1 MCCLLLCRH
10 NENHLQLSRKSKEC
24 HALSETDV
32 CIKCQETK
40 KKLLAKQKQP
50 EENTKLPL
58 KRNDPL
64 HTMSTEKL
72 QVALRCV
79 RQQEKKLR
87 QKLELLKKRK
97 EKKAERFCIGE
108 PGAAQGHGNI
118 YESIQAI

>member
-10 NENHLQLSRKSKEC
+10 NESHLQQSRKSKEC

-32 CIKCQETK
+32 CIKCQETE
-40 KKLLAKQKQP
+40 KKLLAKQKQS
-50 EENTKLPL
+50 EENAKLLL

-72 QVALRCV
+72 QVALKCV
-79 RQQEKKLR
+79 RQQEKKLW
-87 QKLELLKKRK
+87 QKLELLK
-97 EKKAERFCIGE
+97 AERFCISQ